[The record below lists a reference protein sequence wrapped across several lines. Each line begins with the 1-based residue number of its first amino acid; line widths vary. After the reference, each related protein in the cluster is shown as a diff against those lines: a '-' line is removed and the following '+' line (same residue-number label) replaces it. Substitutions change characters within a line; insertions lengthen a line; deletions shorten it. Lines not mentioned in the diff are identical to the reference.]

1 VCFENIPMV
10 KIRVHSGTLFGASAA
25 SRTIDDALRVRGATN
40 SCLRRGITCAN
51 HPHGEDKSVPLLV
64 HDLPATELGFDPSSA
79 CGFLG
84 IRSKIDQTT
93 YVSVVDLGDKTPG
106 ETVLSQIRRQA
117 RLLSQGITLDPA

>member
-1 VCFENIPMV
+1 MV
-10 KIRVHSGTLFGASAA
+10 KLRVRSGTLFGASAA
-25 SRTIDDALRVRGATN
+25 ARTIDDALRVRGATN
-40 SCLRRGITCAN
+40 SCLRRRITCAN
-51 HPHGEDKSVPLLV
+51 RPGEDKSVPLLV
-64 HDLPATELGFDPSSA
+64 HDLPATELGFDASSA

-93 YVSVVDLGDKTPG
+93 YVSVVDLADKTPG